1 MSFLGPPVHKKSF
14 YNLKLPQKDSRY
26 TIISFK
32 ASKKLDT
39 TIIGRLLAAQN
50 SILGHFL
57 IKIIVFLAFG
67 PPAEAKKCDESA
79 ETPKT
84 ESSDTYP
91 SKLLY
96 APLYCSFWPQNSHFS
111 LVWFKGQFLSPF

>member
-14 YNLKLPQKDSRY
+14 YNLKLPPKDSRY

-32 ASKKLDT
+32 ASKKLDIA
-39 TIIGRLLAAQN
+39 IIGRLLAAQN

-57 IKIIVFLAFG
+57 IKISFFQHLD
-67 PPAEAKKCDESA
+67 PLLRQKMCDESA
-79 ETPKT
+79 ETSKT

-91 SKLLY
+91 SKMLY
-96 APLYCSFWPQNSHFS
+96 TPSPL
-111 LVWFKGQFLSPF
+111 